1 MKAGLVAKLAKQVA
15 KFYEQAVNLT
25 RDKEVT
31 RCLDA
36 SWIHHMDFQ
45 RECFQGAAEYWQSHA
60 VKEEA
65 LATGKGFGEEITRL
79 TRAGTAVL
87 LAVLLCCCGDKL
99 HGTC

>member
-15 KFYEQAVNLT
+15 KFYEQAVTFT

-31 RCLDA
+31 RSLDA

-45 RECFQGAAEYWQSHA
+45 RECFHGAAEYWQAHA

-65 LATGKGFGEEITRL
+65 LATGTGFGEEIARL
-79 TRAGTAVL
+79 ARAGERLVRRVQAL
-87 LAVLLCCCGDKL
+87 PYR
-99 HGTC
+99 